1 MAHAQDHWPHSQ
13 TTALNLGKDTV
24 MKQAKQAVEIPRVVV
39 TQIDQRRLRYYA
51 TKRCIDIVLSC
62 AALVLLSPVLVVI
75 ALAIKLDS
83 PGPVIF
89 AHERVGARLRRRGST
104 AAWEIRP
111 FRFYK
116 FRSMVHNADESL
128 HRAHIAAYANG
139 QVRRGP
145 GKGGFK
151 LTGDPRVTRVGRFL
165 RATSLDELPQLVNV
179 LKGDMSLVGPRPVPT
194 YEVEHYEPW
203 HFERLAALPGITGL
217 WQVTG
222 RCALTFDEMIAL
234 DLEYVRNQSTAL
246 DLKILARTVPAVLR
260 GTGAG

>member
-1 MAHAQDHWPHSQ
+1 MMQAQ
-13 TTALNLGKDTV
+13 
-24 MKQAKQAVEIPRVVV
+24 QAVEIPRAVV
-39 TQIDQRRLRYYA
+39 THVDQRRLRYYA
-51 TKRCIDIVLSC
+51 TKRCIDVVLSS
-62 AALVLLSPVLVVI
+62 AALVLLSPVMLVI

-83 PGPVIF
+83 RGPVIF
-89 AHERVGARLRRRGST
+89 AHERVGARMRRRGT
-104 AAWEIRP
+104 TVAWEIRP

-128 HRAHIAAYANG
+128 HRAHIAAYASG
-139 QVRRGP
+139 QVQRGP

-151 LTGDPRVTRVGRFL
+151 LTGDPRITRVGRFL

-179 LKGDMSLVGPRPVPT
+179 LKGDMSLVGPRPVPP
-194 YEVEHYEPW
+194 YEVEHYESW

-234 DLEYVRNQSTAL
+234 DLEYVRNQSTVL

>member
-1 MAHAQDHWPHSQ
+1 MRAE
-13 TTALNLGKDTV
+13 
-24 MKQAKQAVEIPRVVV
+24 QAVEIPSVVV
-39 TQIDQRRLRYYA
+39 TDVDHRRLRYYT
-51 TKRCIDIVLSC
+51 TKRYLDVVLSG
-62 AALVLLSPVLVVI
+62 AALVLLLPVFLVI

-104 AAWEIRP
+104 GAWEIRP

-116 FRSMVHNADESL
+116 FRSMVHNADDSL

-139 QVRRGP
+139 EVQRGP
-145 GKGGFK
+145 GKEGFK
-151 LTGDPRVTRVGRFL
+151 LARDPRITRVGRFL

-179 LKGDMSLVGPRPVPT
+179 LKGDMSLVGPRPVPV
-194 YEVEHYEPW
+194 YEAEHYQPW
-203 HFERLAALPGITGL
+203 QFERLAAQPGITGL

-222 RCALTFDEMIAL
+222 RCALTFDEMISL
-234 DLEYVRNQSTAL
+234 DLEYVRNQSTVL
-246 DLKILARTVPAVLR
+246 DLKILARTVPAVIR